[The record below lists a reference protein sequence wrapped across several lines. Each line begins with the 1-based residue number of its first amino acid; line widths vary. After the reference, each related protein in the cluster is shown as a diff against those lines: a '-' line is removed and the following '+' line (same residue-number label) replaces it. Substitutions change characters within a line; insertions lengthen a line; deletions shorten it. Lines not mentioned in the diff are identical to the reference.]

1 MKIFILSQIY
11 IVSLKGVW
19 YSVAISNIGAI
30 YCMQEVNNKV
40 VDVCRNIDL
49 NGDGFDDILIT
60 SGIPNGKAYAELIN
74 LKGNGFCVKRQT
86 YAYNIIN
93 DIPPC

>member
-1 MKIFILSQIY
+1 MKNNQFALILL
-11 IVSLKGVW
+11 VFLLLVW
-19 YSVAISNIGAI
+19 HSAAIANIGAI

-40 VDVCRNIDL
+40 VDACRNIDL

-74 LKGNGFCVKRQT
+74 LKGNGFCVKRQIF
-86 YAYNIIN
+86 AYNLIN